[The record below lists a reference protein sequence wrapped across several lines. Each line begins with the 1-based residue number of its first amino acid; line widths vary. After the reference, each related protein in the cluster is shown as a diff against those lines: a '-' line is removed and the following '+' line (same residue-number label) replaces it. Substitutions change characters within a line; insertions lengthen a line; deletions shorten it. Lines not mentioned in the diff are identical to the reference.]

1 MHGGRLSRERV
12 RITAAVDTRRWLR
25 QHGESVSSPSL
36 PSRQIPDLVLANPT
50 AGGGLAGEVSA
61 RLQKF
66 ASEKHWNVEFRSA
79 ESSAELAQI
88 AREEAA
94 GGRER
99 IFALGGDGTFQLLLN
114 AVAGNSQVS
123 IGVLPAGGGNDFASA
138 LGLSKD
144 AVRAA
149 ETILLHGQAS
159 SLDAARVRT
168 ADGVERWYMGGGGV
182 GLDAEAARYAN
193 GAFRKMRGRSR
204 YLLSAVCALWKFEPL
219 KVRVSLEDSTQ
230 RVIEAKALV
239 LGVLNT
245 PSYGGGLRLAPDA
258 DLQDGKLNL
267 VILEDLPPLEILRV
281 LARSAMSGEVRSR
294 YMQKY
299 SICQA
304 RIETDRPCVFHGDGE
319 TIGQTPV
326 EVRVVPNAARVWH
339 PLRTPGTAAAG

>member
-1 MHGGRLSRERV
+1 M
-12 RITAAVDTRRWLR
+12 
-25 QHGESVSSPSL
+25 SSPSL
-36 PSRQIPDLVLANPT
+36 LSRQIPDLVLANPT
-50 AGGGLAGEVSA
+50 AGGGLAAEVFA

-66 ASEKHWNVEFRSA
+66 ATEEHWDAQFQDA
-79 ESSAELAQI
+79 ESSAGLAQI

-94 GGRER
+94 RGRER
-99 IFALGGDGTFQLLLN
+99 IFALGGDGTFQVLLN

-138 LGLSKD
+138 LGLPKD

-149 ETILLHGQAS
+149 EIILQHGQAS

-168 ADGVERWYMGGGGV
+168 ADGVERLYMGGGGV

-193 GAFRKMRGRSR
+193 GAFQKMRGRSR
-204 YLLSAVCALWKFEPL
+204 YLLSAVCALWRFEPL
-219 KVRVSLEDSTQ
+219 KVRVALEGSAQ
-230 RVIEAKALV
+230 KVIEAKALV

-281 LARSAMSGEVRSR
+281 LTRSAMSGEVRSR
-294 YMQKY
+294 YMQRY
-299 SICQA
+299 SICQV
-304 RIETDRPCVFHGDGE
+304 RIETDRPCLFHGDGE

-326 EVRVVPNAARVWH
+326 EVTVVPNAARVWH
-339 PLRTPGTAAAG
+339 PLRTLDRPAAG